1 MLESVSAKHG
11 ALVKPIYSMTDP
23 IHFTDQSWVHKIDIQ
38 RTDPEVRHT
47 STVVDNSL
55 RRFHRSIF
63 YLKIYKTGSST
74 MSTILG
80 RMVLK
85 YSLKQVPVQRNMFPS
100 RDPLSLVMRPPGNA
114 TSLGPYEVF
123 NDHTLY
129 TKDID
134 TIMATNTTFIASIRF
149 PLTQLR
155 ALFEE
160 FRIAEQVKITSPN
173 PVLNFLENIDQYGS
187 QLILTRNVHALY
199 FGLQSSS
206 FENETEIQNLI
217 SNVKRKYSSIV
228 VMEYFLESLVLL
240 RRRMCWPM
248 EDIVHLVQRENKRSS
263 LKNLAIPWRARQAHR
278 NYSYADY
285 VIYNALTKETLQ
297 EMMSQEY
304 FWEEVHTLNRI
315 TSELAAFCQPFLEQ
329 IKANTRNIHDIEKR
343 NDTITF
349 DPYPWGEPFT
359 IFSVDCAIMKLYT
372 TVFRNIIKVRQVPE
386 LCTSTSV
393 KRHWLKG
400 SICGDIRWEND
411 VLVIHEKYCKK
422 MHPRFKVPMAVLA
435 ERSAYM
441 WLHMV

>member
-1 MLESVSAKHG
+1 METSSCPVHWRIYAALVGVGGVNTLSAWRSVRLSACLSAYTHTHTHIDEFLFQRYRILILALIVGLIVAGLSYQFEMLESVSAKHG

-23 IHFTDQSWVHKIDIQ
+23 IHFADQSWVHKIDIEK
-38 RTDPEVRHT
+38 TDPEVRHT

-55 RRFHRSIF
+55 CKFHRSIF

-160 FRIAEQVKITSPN
+160 FRIAEQLKITSPN

-187 QLILTRNVHALY
+187 QLILTRNIHALY
-199 FGLQSSS
+199 FGLQSS
-206 FENETEIQNLI
+206 
-217 SNVKRKYSSIV
+217 
-228 VMEYFLESLVLL
+228 
-240 RRRMCWPM
+240 
-248 EDIVHLVQRENKRSS
+248 
-263 LKNLAIPWRARQAHR
+263 
-278 NYSYADY
+278 
-285 VIYNALTKETLQ
+285 
-297 EMMSQEY
+297 
-304 FWEEVHTLNRI
+304 
-315 TSELAAFCQPFLEQ
+315 
-329 IKANTRNIHDIEKR
+329 
-343 NDTITF
+343 
-349 DPYPWGEPFT
+349 
-359 IFSVDCAIMKLYT
+359 
-372 TVFRNIIKVRQVPE
+372 
-386 LCTSTSV
+386 
-393 KRHWLKG
+393 
-400 SICGDIRWEND
+400 
-411 VLVIHEKYCKK
+411 
-422 MHPRFKVPMAVLA
+422 
-435 ERSAYM
+435 
-441 WLHMV
+441 